1 METDNPFSFAPLRL
15 CVRSLPFKILI
26 ALAVLAAPICS
37 PLHAEDAVNLEIHEW
52 SVWLA
57 EPQGMQFN
65 AATEYRSAMPGL
77 VDTDR
82 SRRPEGDK
90 PGPSPLS
97 LMTIYGDPPEVADI
111 DLRVAAGRP
120 VAQWPRSEGKSNRL
134 RWLDLKLSKELTNRE
149 SLAYIP
155 KGHWF
160 HEARELGG
168 LYVQLKKG
176 GRTERFLT
184 YDLELQT
191 TLTARVDGGPEQ
203 YKIAN
208 LGKNALH
215 DVLLIVP
222 GTDGRRVGWLDKVD
236 PAAGAANSPAGA
248 PGGAPQ
254 PPSQPNMPAGA
265 RRVAVAAA
273 GGVVVVAAPGG
284 VAFSPVELPP
294 GAVPPGGQPGAAGQ
308 PGLKETIVDITLSD
322 PLKADSDEF
331 AQQTSGELRRRLTA
345 GGLKEGEID
354 LLLSLYAK
362 HFFESDEIQ
371 LVFRI
376 PQEAID
382 ELTPL
387 TVEPE
392 NTKVKRIAL
401 VVARNVDPRLREDV
415 QKLVTELGDASYA
428 KREKAEKR
436 LNDLG
441 RLAIPT
447 LKEALKNK
455 DTEVVMRA
463 ERLLL
468 GQKEQLGPE
477 QGNVP

>member
-1 METDNPFSFAPLRL
+1 MKQHITQRRKDAKVSVHAPSQGR
-15 CVRSLPFKILI
+15 ILLLL
-26 ALAVLAAPICS
+26 ALLAALGSAP
-37 PLHAEDAVNLEIHEW
+37 ARADDAPNLEIHEW

-57 EPQGMQFN
+57 EPQAMQFN
-65 AATEYRSAMPGL
+65 GLTEYRSAMPGL
-77 VDTDR
+77 VDTER
-82 SRRPEGDK
+82 SRRPDIDK

-97 LMTIYGDPPEVADI
+97 LMTVYGEPPEVADI
-111 DLRVAAGRP
+111 DLRIASGRP
-120 VAQWPRSEGKSNRL
+120 LAQWPRSEGKANRL

-155 KGHWF
+155 KSHWF

-168 LYVQLKKG
+168 LYLQLKKG

-215 DVLLIVP
+215 DVLLVVP
-222 GTDGRRVGWLDKVD
+222 GTDGRRIGWLDKVD
-236 PAAGAANSPAGA
+236 PAVGAANTAPGA
-248 PGGAPQ
+248 PGSTPQ
-254 PPSQPNMPAGA
+254 PPNQPNPPPGA
-265 RRVAVAAA
+265 RRVAVA
-273 GGVVVVAAPGG
+273 GGAVVVAAPRA
-284 VAFSPVELPP
+284 VDSPVQLPP
-294 GAVPPGGQPGAAGQ
+294 GVIPAGGQPNAGGQ
-308 PGLKETIVDITLSD
+308 PALKETIADISLSGA
-322 PLKADSDEF
+322 LASDNEEF
-331 AQQTSGELRRRLTA
+331 QQQTVGEMRRRLAA
-345 GGLKEGEID
+345 GGLKENEIN

-371 LVFRI
+371 LVFRLS
-376 PQEAID
+376 QEAID

-392 NTKVKRIAL
+392 NAKVKRVAL

-415 QKLVTELGDASYA
+415 QKLVAELGDSSYA

-436 LNDLG
+436 LKDLG
-441 RLAIPT
+441 RLAIPS

-477 QGNVP
+477 SQQQ

>member
-1 METDNPFSFAPLRL
+1 MNRMFRSFTI
-15 CVRSLPFKILI
+15 VSLLFLA
-26 ALAVLAAPICS
+26 ALACS
-37 PLHAEDAVNLEIHEW
+37 PTRGEDAVNLEIHEW

-57 EPQGMQFN
+57 EPQGTQFN
-65 AATEYRSAMPGL
+65 AASEYRSAMPGL

-82 SRRPEGDK
+82 SRRLDADK

-160 HEARELGG
+160 HEARDLGG

-176 GRTERFLT
+176 GRTERFLA

-222 GTDGRRVGWLDKVD
+222 GTDGRRIGWLDKVD

-248 PGGAPQ
+248 PGGTPQ
-254 PPSQPNMPAGA
+254 PPSQPNMPGRA
-265 RRVAVAAA
+265 RRVAVAA
-273 GGVVVVAAPGG
+273 GGAVVIAAPGG
-284 VAFSPVELPP
+284 AAFSPVQLPP
-294 GAVPPGGQPGAAGQ
+294 GAVPPGGQPGAGGQ
-308 PGLKETIVDITLSD
+308 PALKETIADIALSA
-322 PLKADSDEF
+322 PFKADSEEF
-331 AQQTSGELRRRLTA
+331 QQQTSGELRRRLTA
-345 GGLKEGEID
+345 GGLKEGEIN

-362 HFFESDEIQ
+362 HLFESDEIQ
-371 LVFRI
+371 LVFRM

-387 TVEPE
+387 AVEPE

-415 QKLVTELGDASYA
+415 QKLVTELGDSSYA

-436 LNDLG
+436 LKDLG

-477 QGNVP
+477 